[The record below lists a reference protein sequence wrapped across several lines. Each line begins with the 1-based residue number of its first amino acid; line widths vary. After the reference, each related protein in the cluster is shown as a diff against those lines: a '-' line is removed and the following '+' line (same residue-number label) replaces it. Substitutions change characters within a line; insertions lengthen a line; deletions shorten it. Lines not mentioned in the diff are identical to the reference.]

1 MYNGKVTQELKI
13 LCTKYEDV
21 FGYNPN
27 GDMEIEFGESEY
39 DEYIV
44 ALKKAIDTKKDI
56 FTVLNIV

>member
-21 FGYNPN
+21 FGYDPN

-39 DEYIV
+39 DEYIW